1 MAYGPRRVSVL
12 ACCPGLTCSAPFGQK
27 SVPWR
32 DRDGIFPKGVNRNY
46 EFAIFA
52 TLFSQF
58 QGTIRSFSASPKSSA
73 CTRLLVPQ
81 ACGPCG
87 PCGLPKANHAALLAC
102 FESRLTQGRNVSAWD
117 MTRRSCQPLPRG
129 RSVVGSLSSALV
141 AKFSNPAKRRTP
153 VAQRKRSSQI
163 ECLTAQQ
170 YAAWHRRQHE

>member
-1 MAYGPRRVSVL
+1 MAYGPRRVSLL
-12 ACCPGLTCSAPFGQK
+12 ARCPGLTCSAPFGQK

-81 ACGPCG
+81 ACG